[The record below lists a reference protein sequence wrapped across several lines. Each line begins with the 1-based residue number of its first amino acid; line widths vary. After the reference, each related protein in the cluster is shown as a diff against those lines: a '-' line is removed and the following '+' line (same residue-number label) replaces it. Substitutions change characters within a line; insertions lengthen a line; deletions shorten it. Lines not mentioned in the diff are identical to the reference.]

1 MSALGTFKYQL
12 IPGIKTIDRVAA
24 DVCQTHTSFPLRD
37 RDVRERG
44 MDLAL
49 INSKGFGGNN
59 ATAVVISPRKVE
71 DMLSRRYGAAMAD
84 YRSRLEQTRQRAAD
98 YELRADRA
106 ELDVIY
112 RFGEQVIDDSAIQFS
127 RDGLTMPG
135 FGKAVIFDKSN
146 PWADMS

>member
-1 MSALGTFKYQL
+1 
-12 IPGIKTIDRVAA
+12 
-24 DVCQTHTSFPLRD
+24 
-37 RDVRERG
+37 

-71 DMLSRRYGAAMAD
+71 EMLSRRYGAAMAD
-84 YRSRLEQTRQRAAD
+84 YRLRLEQTRQRAAD